1 MSTAV
6 SIVRTLLG
14 LLFDH
19 TIGNIVRMIPII
31 RLPKLERGPVSRGF
45 LALLLGILF
54 FGLTLLFS
62 ASYSSAYASSGKLY
76 SIIKPQVMIALVG
89 LFFMWVLSNINYRAL
104 RLMSESLYII
114 TIVLLI
120 LALLSPQD
128 TNGTYR
134 WVYLPGGASFQPS
147 ELVKL
152 CFIFAGAS
160 TLQRLMTR
168 RNLFLYIV
176 YSAAIC
182 GCLALINDFGT
193 AIIFFVTFLVTAFM
207 RSGDFATIGLACAGT
222 AFAGVLVLRFLPY
235 ARNRFEA
242 WGHVWDYAL
251 TTGYSQTR
259 SMMCIASGGLL
270 GLGAGNGWLKY
281 VAAADTDLVFAFV
294 AEEWGLLI
302 ALMLVAAIVLL
313 AASGFGVFRIGRGAQ
328 EIAGT
333 FDADPGTFVQHDIA
347 FILNTFSDPNGG
359 SAQYG
364 VVPIGG
370 KLVAF
375 RFPARWNASVKTI
388 SDATTSVLSG
398 QSYSVDSFI
407 RVTGTVKTMPEAVSS
422 ALYDWYTEN
431 NAYLQ
436 QIGAIGDSDDAAD
449 YLPDA
454 IVCVD
459 TVGSIPQ
466 GWVEGLTVAAVACLI
481 YAIVV
486 LIRIL
491 CGKYEQE
498 KLPDITFELVDMAP
512 ETEAKPETAPE
523 ADSAPEAEPEAEA
536 AQPEKSE
543 ETEDTP
549 DA

>member
-1 MSTAV
+1 MDEHKTPEEIINDNAAPDAPETDAPEEVTAGEPAAGKADPAEVPAPAEKKPMS
-6 SIVRTLLG
+6 VRARHAFRRGVAG
-14 LLFDH
+14 LL
-19 TIGNIVRMIPII
+19 
-31 RLPKLERGPVSRGF
+31 
-45 LALLLGILF
+45 
-54 FGLTLLFS
+54 
-62 ASYSSAYASSGKLY
+62 
-76 SIIKPQVMIALVG
+76 
-89 LFFMWVLSNINYRAL
+89 
-104 RLMSESLYII
+104 
-114 TIVLLI
+114 
-120 LALLSPQD
+120 
-128 TNGTYR
+128 
-134 WVYLPGGASFQPS
+134 
-147 ELVKL
+147 
-152 CFIFAGAS
+152 
-160 TLQRLMTR
+160 
-168 RNLFLYIV
+168 
-176 YSAAIC
+176 
-182 GCLALINDFGT
+182 
-193 AIIFFVTFLVTAFM
+193 
-207 RSGDFATIGLACAGT
+207 
-222 AFAGVLVLRFLPY
+222 
-235 ARNRFEA
+235 
-242 WGHVWDYAL
+242 
-251 TTGYSQTR
+251 
-259 SMMCIASGGLL
+259 
-270 GLGAGNGWLKY
+270 
-281 VAAADTDLVFAFV
+281 
-294 AEEWGLLI
+294 
-302 ALMLVAAIVLL
+302 AAIVLL
-313 AASGFGVFRIGRGAQ
+313 AVSGFGVFRIARGAQ

-347 FILNTFSDPNGG
+347 FILNTFSDPTGG

-375 RFPARWNASVKTI
+375 RFPARWNASVKTL

-407 RVTGTVKTMPEAVSS
+407 RVTGTVKAMPEAVSS

-436 QIGAIGDSDDAAD
+436 QIGAIGNSDDAAD
-449 YLPDA
+449 YLPDE

-498 KLPDITFELVDMAP
+498 KLPDITFELVDMTP

-523 ADSAPEAEPEAEA
+523 ADSAPEAEA

>member
-1 MSTAV
+1 MDEHKTPEEIINDNAAPDAPETDAPEACAQPEEVTAGEPAAGEADAAEVPAPAEKKPMS
-6 SIVRTLLG
+6 VRARHAFQRGVAG
-14 LLFDH
+14 LL
-19 TIGNIVRMIPII
+19 
-31 RLPKLERGPVSRGF
+31 
-45 LALLLGILF
+45 
-54 FGLTLLFS
+54 
-62 ASYSSAYASSGKLY
+62 
-76 SIIKPQVMIALVG
+76 
-89 LFFMWVLSNINYRAL
+89 
-104 RLMSESLYII
+104 
-114 TIVLLI
+114 
-120 LALLSPQD
+120 
-128 TNGTYR
+128 
-134 WVYLPGGASFQPS
+134 
-147 ELVKL
+147 
-152 CFIFAGAS
+152 
-160 TLQRLMTR
+160 
-168 RNLFLYIV
+168 
-176 YSAAIC
+176 
-182 GCLALINDFGT
+182 
-193 AIIFFVTFLVTAFM
+193 
-207 RSGDFATIGLACAGT
+207 
-222 AFAGVLVLRFLPY
+222 
-235 ARNRFEA
+235 
-242 WGHVWDYAL
+242 
-251 TTGYSQTR
+251 
-259 SMMCIASGGLL
+259 
-270 GLGAGNGWLKY
+270 
-281 VAAADTDLVFAFV
+281 
-294 AEEWGLLI
+294 
-302 ALMLVAAIVLL
+302 AAIVLL

-388 SDATTSVLSG
+388 ADATTSVLSG

-454 IVCVD
+454 IVRVD
-459 TVGSIPQ
+459 TVGGIPQ

-498 KLPDITFELVDMAP
+498 KLPDITFELVDMTP

-523 ADSAPEAEPEAEA
+523 ADSAPETEPEAEA
-536 AQPEKSE
+536 AQPEKPE

>member
-1 MSTAV
+1 MDEHKTPEEIINDNAAPDAPETDAPEACAQPEEAAAGETDTAEVPAGEADAAEAPAPAEKKPMS
-6 SIVRTLLG
+6 VRARHALRRGVAG
-14 LLFDH
+14 LL
-19 TIGNIVRMIPII
+19 
-31 RLPKLERGPVSRGF
+31 
-45 LALLLGILF
+45 
-54 FGLTLLFS
+54 
-62 ASYSSAYASSGKLY
+62 
-76 SIIKPQVMIALVG
+76 
-89 LFFMWVLSNINYRAL
+89 
-104 RLMSESLYII
+104 
-114 TIVLLI
+114 
-120 LALLSPQD
+120 
-128 TNGTYR
+128 
-134 WVYLPGGASFQPS
+134 
-147 ELVKL
+147 
-152 CFIFAGAS
+152 
-160 TLQRLMTR
+160 
-168 RNLFLYIV
+168 
-176 YSAAIC
+176 
-182 GCLALINDFGT
+182 
-193 AIIFFVTFLVTAFM
+193 
-207 RSGDFATIGLACAGT
+207 
-222 AFAGVLVLRFLPY
+222 
-235 ARNRFEA
+235 
-242 WGHVWDYAL
+242 
-251 TTGYSQTR
+251 
-259 SMMCIASGGLL
+259 
-270 GLGAGNGWLKY
+270 
-281 VAAADTDLVFAFV
+281 
-294 AEEWGLLI
+294 
-302 ALMLVAAIVLL
+302 AAIVLL
-313 AASGFGVFRIGRGAQ
+313 AASGFGVFRIARGAH

-333 FDADPGTFVQHDIA
+333 FDADPGTFVQHDIT

-407 RVTGTVKTMPEAVSS
+407 RVTGTVKAMPEDVSS

-431 NAYLQ
+431 HAYLQ
-436 QIGAIGDSDDAAD
+436 QIGAIGDSEDAAD

-454 IVCVD
+454 IVRVD

-498 KLPDITFELVDMAP
+498 KLPDITFELVDMTSETEDAPEADAAP
-512 ETEAKPETAPE
+512 ETETETE
-523 ADSAPEAEPEAEA
+523 TEP

>member
-1 MSTAV
+1 MDEHKTPEEIINDNAAPDAPETDAPEACAQPEEAAAGEAAAAETDTAEAPAGEADAAEAPAPAEKKPMS
-6 SIVRTLLG
+6 VRARHALRRGVAG
-14 LLFDH
+14 LL
-19 TIGNIVRMIPII
+19 
-31 RLPKLERGPVSRGF
+31 
-45 LALLLGILF
+45 
-54 FGLTLLFS
+54 
-62 ASYSSAYASSGKLY
+62 
-76 SIIKPQVMIALVG
+76 
-89 LFFMWVLSNINYRAL
+89 
-104 RLMSESLYII
+104 
-114 TIVLLI
+114 
-120 LALLSPQD
+120 
-128 TNGTYR
+128 
-134 WVYLPGGASFQPS
+134 
-147 ELVKL
+147 
-152 CFIFAGAS
+152 
-160 TLQRLMTR
+160 
-168 RNLFLYIV
+168 
-176 YSAAIC
+176 
-182 GCLALINDFGT
+182 
-193 AIIFFVTFLVTAFM
+193 
-207 RSGDFATIGLACAGT
+207 
-222 AFAGVLVLRFLPY
+222 
-235 ARNRFEA
+235 
-242 WGHVWDYAL
+242 
-251 TTGYSQTR
+251 
-259 SMMCIASGGLL
+259 
-270 GLGAGNGWLKY
+270 
-281 VAAADTDLVFAFV
+281 
-294 AEEWGLLI
+294 
-302 ALMLVAAIVLL
+302 AAIVLL
-313 AASGFGVFRIGRGAQ
+313 AVSGFGVFRIARGAQ

-333 FDADPGTFVQHDIA
+333 FDADPGTFVQHDIV

-407 RVTGTVKTMPEAVSS
+407 RVTGTVKTMPDAVSS

-431 NAYLQ
+431 HAYLQ

-449 YLPDA
+449 YLPDE
-454 IVCVD
+454 IVRVD

-498 KLPDITFELVDMAP
+498 KLPDITFELVDMTPETEDAPEADAAP
-512 ETEAKPETAPE
+512 ETEPK
-523 ADSAPEAEPEAEA
+523 AEPEAET

>member
-1 MSTAV
+1 MDEHKTPKEMNTEETVQPEAAVEETVTDTPSAAEACAQPEEVTPGEPAAAEADAAEAPAPAEKKPMS
-6 SIVRTLLG
+6 VRARHALRRGVAG
-14 LLFDH
+14 LL
-19 TIGNIVRMIPII
+19 
-31 RLPKLERGPVSRGF
+31 
-45 LALLLGILF
+45 
-54 FGLTLLFS
+54 
-62 ASYSSAYASSGKLY
+62 
-76 SIIKPQVMIALVG
+76 
-89 LFFMWVLSNINYRAL
+89 
-104 RLMSESLYII
+104 
-114 TIVLLI
+114 
-120 LALLSPQD
+120 
-128 TNGTYR
+128 
-134 WVYLPGGASFQPS
+134 
-147 ELVKL
+147 
-152 CFIFAGAS
+152 
-160 TLQRLMTR
+160 
-168 RNLFLYIV
+168 
-176 YSAAIC
+176 
-182 GCLALINDFGT
+182 
-193 AIIFFVTFLVTAFM
+193 
-207 RSGDFATIGLACAGT
+207 
-222 AFAGVLVLRFLPY
+222 
-235 ARNRFEA
+235 
-242 WGHVWDYAL
+242 
-251 TTGYSQTR
+251 
-259 SMMCIASGGLL
+259 
-270 GLGAGNGWLKY
+270 
-281 VAAADTDLVFAFV
+281 
-294 AEEWGLLI
+294 
-302 ALMLVAAIVLL
+302 AAIVLL
-313 AASGFGVFRIGRGAQ
+313 AVSGFGVFRIARGAQ
-328 EIAGT
+328 EISGT
-333 FDADPGTFVQHDIA
+333 FDADPGTFVQHDIV

-388 SDATTSVLSG
+388 ADATTSVLSG

-431 NAYLQ
+431 HAYLQ

-449 YLPDA
+449 YLPDE
-454 IVCVD
+454 IVRVD

-498 KLPDITFELVDMAP
+498 KLPDITFELVDMTP

>member
-1 MSTAV
+1 MDEHKTPKEMNTEETAQPEAAV
-6 SIVRTLLG
+6 EETVT
-14 LLFDH
+14 
-19 TIGNIVRMIPII
+19 
-31 RLPKLERGPVSRGF
+31 
-45 LALLLGILF
+45 
-54 FGLTLLFS
+54 
-62 ASYSSAYASSGKLY
+62 
-76 SIIKPQVMIALVG
+76 
-89 LFFMWVLSNINYRAL
+89 
-104 RLMSESLYII
+104 
-114 TIVLLI
+114 
-120 LALLSPQD
+120 D
-128 TNGTYR
+128 T
-134 WVYLPGGASFQPS
+134 P
-147 ELVKL
+147 
-152 CFIFAGAS
+152 
-160 TLQRLMTR
+160 
-168 RNLFLYIV
+168 
-176 YSAAIC
+176 SAAEAC
-182 GCLALINDFGT
+182 AQPEE
-193 AIIFFVTFLVTAFM
+193 VTA
-207 RSGDFATIGLACAGT
+207 GETAAGEAGT
-222 AFAGVLVLRFLPY
+222 AEAPAGEADAAEAPAPVEKKPMSVRARHALRRGV
-235 ARNRFEA
+235 A
-242 WGHVWDYAL
+242 
-251 TTGYSQTR
+251 
-259 SMMCIASGGLL
+259 GLL
-270 GLGAGNGWLKY
+270 
-281 VAAADTDLVFAFV
+281 
-294 AEEWGLLI
+294 
-302 ALMLVAAIVLL
+302 AAIVLL
-313 AASGFGVFRIGRGAQ
+313 AVSGFGVFRIARGAQ
-328 EIAGT
+328 EISGT
-333 FDADPGTFVQHDIA
+333 FDADPGTFVQHDIV

-398 QSYSVDSFI
+398 QSHSVDSFI

-431 NAYLQ
+431 HAYLQ

-454 IVCVD
+454 IVRVD

-491 CGKYEQE
+491 CGKYDET
-498 KLPDITFELVDMAP
+498 KLPDITFELVDMTP

-523 ADSAPEAEPEAEA
+523 ADSVPETEA

>member
-1 MSTAV
+1 MDEHKTPEEMNTEETVQPEAAVEETVTDTPSAAEACAQPEEVTAGETAAGEV
-6 SIVRTLLG
+6 PVGEADAAEAPAPAEKKPMGVRARHALRRGVAG
-14 LLFDH
+14 LL
-19 TIGNIVRMIPII
+19 
-31 RLPKLERGPVSRGF
+31 
-45 LALLLGILF
+45 
-54 FGLTLLFS
+54 
-62 ASYSSAYASSGKLY
+62 
-76 SIIKPQVMIALVG
+76 
-89 LFFMWVLSNINYRAL
+89 
-104 RLMSESLYII
+104 
-114 TIVLLI
+114 
-120 LALLSPQD
+120 
-128 TNGTYR
+128 
-134 WVYLPGGASFQPS
+134 
-147 ELVKL
+147 
-152 CFIFAGAS
+152 
-160 TLQRLMTR
+160 
-168 RNLFLYIV
+168 
-176 YSAAIC
+176 
-182 GCLALINDFGT
+182 
-193 AIIFFVTFLVTAFM
+193 
-207 RSGDFATIGLACAGT
+207 
-222 AFAGVLVLRFLPY
+222 
-235 ARNRFEA
+235 
-242 WGHVWDYAL
+242 
-251 TTGYSQTR
+251 
-259 SMMCIASGGLL
+259 
-270 GLGAGNGWLKY
+270 
-281 VAAADTDLVFAFV
+281 
-294 AEEWGLLI
+294 
-302 ALMLVAAIVLL
+302 AAIVLL
-313 AASGFGVFRIGRGAQ
+313 AVSGFGVFRIARGAQ

-388 SDATTSVLSG
+388 ADATTSVLSG

-498 KLPDITFELVDMAP
+498 KLPDITFELVDMTP

-523 ADSAPEAEPEAEA
+523 ADSAPEAEA

>member
-1 MSTAV
+1 MDEHKTPEEIINDNAAPDAPETDAPEACAQPEEVTTGEPAAGEADPAEVPAPAEKKPMS
-6 SIVRTLLG
+6 VRARHAFRRGVAG
-14 LLFDH
+14 LL
-19 TIGNIVRMIPII
+19 
-31 RLPKLERGPVSRGF
+31 
-45 LALLLGILF
+45 
-54 FGLTLLFS
+54 
-62 ASYSSAYASSGKLY
+62 
-76 SIIKPQVMIALVG
+76 
-89 LFFMWVLSNINYRAL
+89 
-104 RLMSESLYII
+104 
-114 TIVLLI
+114 
-120 LALLSPQD
+120 
-128 TNGTYR
+128 
-134 WVYLPGGASFQPS
+134 
-147 ELVKL
+147 
-152 CFIFAGAS
+152 
-160 TLQRLMTR
+160 
-168 RNLFLYIV
+168 
-176 YSAAIC
+176 
-182 GCLALINDFGT
+182 
-193 AIIFFVTFLVTAFM
+193 
-207 RSGDFATIGLACAGT
+207 
-222 AFAGVLVLRFLPY
+222 
-235 ARNRFEA
+235 
-242 WGHVWDYAL
+242 
-251 TTGYSQTR
+251 
-259 SMMCIASGGLL
+259 
-270 GLGAGNGWLKY
+270 
-281 VAAADTDLVFAFV
+281 
-294 AEEWGLLI
+294 
-302 ALMLVAAIVLL
+302 AAIVLL
-313 AASGFGVFRIGRGAQ
+313 AVSGFGVFRIARGAQ

-347 FILNTFSDPNGG
+347 FIPNGG

-375 RFPARWNASVKTI
+375 RFPARWNASVKAI

-498 KLPDITFELVDMAP
+498 KLPDITFELVDMTP

-523 ADSAPEAEPEAEA
+523 ADSAPEAEPVAEA

>member
-1 MSTAV
+1 MS
-6 SIVRTLLG
+6 VRARHAFRRGVAG
-14 LLFDH
+14 LL
-19 TIGNIVRMIPII
+19 
-31 RLPKLERGPVSRGF
+31 
-45 LALLLGILF
+45 
-54 FGLTLLFS
+54 
-62 ASYSSAYASSGKLY
+62 
-76 SIIKPQVMIALVG
+76 
-89 LFFMWVLSNINYRAL
+89 
-104 RLMSESLYII
+104 
-114 TIVLLI
+114 
-120 LALLSPQD
+120 
-128 TNGTYR
+128 
-134 WVYLPGGASFQPS
+134 
-147 ELVKL
+147 
-152 CFIFAGAS
+152 
-160 TLQRLMTR
+160 
-168 RNLFLYIV
+168 
-176 YSAAIC
+176 
-182 GCLALINDFGT
+182 
-193 AIIFFVTFLVTAFM
+193 
-207 RSGDFATIGLACAGT
+207 
-222 AFAGVLVLRFLPY
+222 
-235 ARNRFEA
+235 
-242 WGHVWDYAL
+242 
-251 TTGYSQTR
+251 
-259 SMMCIASGGLL
+259 
-270 GLGAGNGWLKY
+270 
-281 VAAADTDLVFAFV
+281 
-294 AEEWGLLI
+294 
-302 ALMLVAAIVLL
+302 AAIVLL
-313 AASGFGVFRIGRGAQ
+313 AVSGFGVFRIARGAQ

-333 FDADPGTFVQHDIA
+333 FDAAPGTFVQHDIA

-498 KLPDITFELVDMAP
+498 KLPDITFELVDMTP
-512 ETEAKPETAPE
+512 DDDTPE
-523 ADSAPEAEPEAEA
+523 AATETTPEETPEPPTEPEQTPAEPE
-536 AQPEKSE
+536 KSN